1 MLESFRLDVPK
12 LDFKEL
18 CHDIGSLFAPNKI
31 VLRGKETGKKWF
43 FQDFRQ
49 ASKQLEEIKNC
60 GEVKRIDFMFIGKSF
75 EKYGPVVEKLHDN
88 AFYEYYDNHDFL
100 S

>member
-18 CHDIGSLFAPNKI
+18 RHDIGSLFAPNKI

-43 FQDFRQ
+43 
-49 ASKQLEEIKNC
+49 A
-60 GEVKRIDFMFIGKSF
+60 RILDKLQSSRKKLKI
-75 EKYGPVVEKLHDN
+75 VEKLR
-88 AFYEYYDNHDFL
+88 E
-100 S
+100 

>member
-1 MLESFRLDVPK
+1 MPK

-43 FQDFRQ
+43 ARILDKLQ
-49 ASKQLEEIKNC
+49 SSWKKLKIVEELR
-60 GEVKRIDFMFIGKSF
+60 E
-75 EKYGPVVEKLHDN
+75 
-88 AFYEYYDNHDFL
+88 
-100 S
+100 

>member
-18 CHDIGSLFAPNKI
+18 RHDIGSLFAPNKI

-43 FQDFRQ
+43 
-49 ASKQLEEIKNC
+49 A
-60 GEVKRIDFMFIGKSF
+60 RILDKLQSSWKKFKI
-75 EKYGPVVEKLHDN
+75 VEKLR
-88 AFYEYYDNHDFL
+88 E
-100 S
+100 

>member
-1 MLESFRLDVPK
+1 MTGVQTCALPISK

-43 FQDFRQ
+43 
-49 ASKQLEEIKNC
+49 A
-60 GEVKRIDFMFIGKSF
+60 RILDKLQSSQKKLKI
-75 EKYGPVVEKLHDN
+75 VEKLRD
-88 AFYEYYDNHDFL
+88 
-100 S
+100 

>member
-18 CHDIGSLFAPNKI
+18 RHDIGSLFAPNKI

-43 FQDFRQ
+43 
-49 ASKQLEEIKNC
+49 S
-60 GEVKRIDFMFIGKSF
+60 RIWDKLQSSRKKLKI
-75 EKYGPVVEKLHDN
+75 VEKLR
-88 AFYEYYDNHDFL
+88 E
-100 S
+100 

>member
-31 VLRGKETGKKWF
+31 VLRMKETGK
-43 FQDFRQ
+43 
-49 ASKQLEEIKNC
+49 NC
-60 GEVKRIDFMFIGKSF
+60 LLGFNTSFKVVGRI
-75 EKYGPVVEKLHDN
+75 
-88 AFYEYYDNHDFL
+88 
-100 S
+100 